1 MIDEKTALTDEKT
14 ALEHRQALSDA
25 QRSAYYRADNPE
37 GHYNGAEEEG
47 VQPVDWARWASAIV
61 RRKWLIFAVV
71 AIGTAFSLFAA
82 FRTRDSYQ
90 AFAVISVGKED
101 TALIKANQGDLI
113 VQNDE
118 PLTTKMYLLQSAPLV
133 EEVIVNMNLDQSEEV
148 LNPKE
153 MSVKETFGVIAE
165 RAKNAFERERRPPE
179 PAPKLPDSLFES
191 VGRGD
196 PQSPAES
203 WRLAPFVDIFR
214 KNLLVEPILDPR
226 AKNYSAEPISDTR
239 LLRVAYTHHDP
250 ALAAAICN
258 QLAQLLITHYTENKS
273 EKFKG
278 ASNWLDRSTR
288 ELKARAERAEQA
300 LANYT
305 RAHNNIAPQG
315 KGSLSADR
323 LMRMQAEV
331 TRAETDRIIKES
343 LYTDVKNGRVDYVPP
358 VYTDANLGE
367 LQKKLGD
374 LTVEAAQLGVNYG
387 PDNPKTLE
395 VQQQI
400 ATIRKQI
407 ESHRKSLETKL
418 KLDFDR
424 SVRDEQAFKRG
435 LEEAKNETA
444 KENVDTFMYGILQQE
459 VDTTKALYNNFLEKS
474 SEANFQLAQQQNN
487 LRVIEPARAPR
498 RPTGPN
504 RTLWMMIGFVFSLT
518 FGVGLALLLEVFDHS
533 IKSADGL
540 SHRLQLPA
548 LAIIPTFSRKEARL
562 LLGKPNRKIKL
573 PSLAGMIGG
582 SAVNGPPPPSAENS
596 FTLGNGFSSEPKP
609 NESKPIEPKLISI
622 GGRSPAHEAYRL
634 LRTSIMSSEIGAGV
648 KAKTWLITSSQPA
661 EGKTTTAINVAVS
674 IAHLGRSVLIVDC
687 DLRRPTAH
695 KRLRVDQEPGLS
707 TYLSGQ
713 VELENVI
720 QKLDIP
726 GVSLIPSGAL
736 PHNPGDMLGSQK
748 MKDMVEELANLCDYI
763 VFDSPPLILADPLI
777 LSTIVDSVILV
788 VNGGKSNWETMRL
801 ARQELSSVGANV
813 FGVVLNDVPAKH
825 IPYYGYYS

>member
-1 MIDEKTALTDEKT
+1 MTDEKT

-25 QRSAYYRADNPE
+25 QPQRAGYYRTDYAE
-37 GHYNGAEEEG
+37 GHYNVPEEEG
-47 VQPVDWARWASAIV
+47 VQSVDWERWARAIFK
-61 RRKWLIFAVV
+61 RKWLIAAIV
-71 AIGTAFSLFAA
+71 AIGTAFSLLAA
-82 FRTRDSYQ
+82 FRTRDAYQ
-90 AFAVISVGKED
+90 AFAVLYVGKED
-101 TALIKANQGDLI
+101 TAVIKAREGDLI
-113 VQNDE
+113 VQNDD

-133 EEVIVNMNLDQSEEV
+133 EEVIVNMKLDQSEEV
-148 LNPKE
+148 LNPREK
-153 MSVKETFGVIAE
+153 SLKETLSVISE
-165 RAKNAFERERRPPE
+165 RAKKAFHKGRDLPE
-179 PAPKLPDSLFES
+179 PAPNTPDSSSASASMDATE
-191 VGRGD
+191 
-196 PQSPAES
+196 PQGSTAES
-203 WRLAPFVDIFR
+203 WRLAPFVEIFR
-214 KNLLVEPILDPR
+214 KNLLVEPVLDAR
-226 AKNYSAEPISDTR
+226 LKNYSAEPLSDTR
-239 LLRVAYTHHDP
+239 LMKVAYTHPDP
-250 ALAAAICN
+250 VLAAAICN
-258 QLAQLLITHYTENKS
+258 QLAQSLINHNTENKS
-273 EKFKG
+273 DKLKG

-323 LMRMQAEV
+323 LLRLQAEV
-331 TRAETDRIIKES
+331 TRSETDRIIKES
-343 LYTDVKNGRVDYVPP
+343 LYEDVRNGRVDYVPP
-358 VYTDANLGE
+358 VYSDANLGE

-374 LTVEAAQLGVNYG
+374 LTVQASQLGVNYG
-387 PDNPKTLE
+387 PDNPQTIE
-395 VQQQI
+395 VQQQM
-400 ATIRKQI
+400 AAIRKQI
-407 ESHRKSLETKL
+407 ESHRKSLEVKL

-424 SVRDEQAFKRG
+424 AVRDEQAFKRG

-444 KENVDTFMYGILQQE
+444 KGNVDTFMYGILQQE
-459 VDTTKALYNNFLEKS
+459 VDTTKALYNNFLEKG

-487 LRVIEPARAPR
+487 LRVVEPARAPR

-504 RTLWMMIGFVFSLT
+504 RTLWTMIGFVFSLT
-518 FGVGLALLLEVFDHS
+518 FGVGLALLLEVFDRR

-548 LAIIPTFSRKEARL
+548 LAVIPTFSRKEARV
-562 LLGKPNRKIKL
+562 LLGKFNRKLKPPAV
-573 PSLAGMIGG
+573 PSANGDA
-582 SAVNGPPPPSAENS
+582 AVNGDAHGS
-596 FTLGNGFSSEPKP
+596 LGNALSLGNPLPSGS
-609 NESKPIEPKLISI
+609 NVISL

-634 LRTSIMSSEIGAGV
+634 LRTSIMSSESGAGI

-661 EGKTTTAINVAVS
+661 EGKTTTAINVATS

-707 TYLSGQ
+707 TYLSGE

-726 GVSLIPSGAL
+726 GLSFIPSGA
-736 PHNPGDMLGSQK
+736 PPYNPGDMISSRK
-748 MKDMVEELANLCDYI
+748 MKEMVETLANLCDYI
-763 VFDSPPLILADPLI
+763 VFDSPPLLLADPLI

-788 VNGGKSNWETMRL
+788 VNGGKSNWETMSL

-825 IPYYGYYS
+825 IPYYGHYS

>member
-1 MIDEKTALTDEKT
+1 MTDEKT

-25 QRSAYYRADNPE
+25 QPQRAGYYRTDYAD

-47 VQPVDWARWASAIV
+47 AQHVDWERWLRAII
-61 RRKWLIFAVV
+61 RRKWLIAAIVAV
-71 AIGTAFSLFAA
+71 GMAFSLFAA
-82 FRTRDSYQ
+82 FRTRDAYQ
-90 AFAVISVGKED
+90 AFAVLSVGKED
-101 TALIKANQGDLI
+101 TAVIKARDGDLI

-133 EEVIVNMNLDQSEEV
+133 EEVIVNMKLDQSEEI
-148 LNPKE
+148 LNPREK
-153 MSVKETFGVIAE
+153 SLKETLRVISE
-165 RAKNAFERERRPPE
+165 RAKKVFRKERSLPE
-179 PAPKLPDSLFES
+179 PAPNIPDSLS
-191 VGRGD
+191 ASTSRGAD
-196 PQSPAES
+196 EPQYSPTES
-203 WRLAPFVDIFR
+203 WRLAPFVEIFR
-214 KNLLVEPILDPR
+214 RNLLVEPVLDAR
-226 AKNYSAEPISDTR
+226 LKSYSADPVSDTR
-239 LLRVAYTHHDP
+239 LLKVAYTHPDP

-258 QLAQLLITHYTENKS
+258 QLAQSLINHNTENKS
-273 EKFKG
+273 AKFKG

-323 LMRMQAEV
+323 LLRLQAEV

-343 LYTDVKNGRVDYVPP
+343 LYEDVKFGRVDHVPA
-358 VYTDANLGE
+358 VYSDANLGE

-374 LTVEAAQLGVNYG
+374 LMVQAAQLDVNYG
-387 PDNPKTLE
+387 PDNPQTME

-400 ATIRKQI
+400 AVIRKQI
-407 ESHRKSLETKL
+407 ESHRKSMEVKM

-424 SVRDEQAFKRG
+424 AVRDEQAFKRG

-444 KENVDTFMYGILQQE
+444 KENVDTFQYGILQQE
-459 VDTTKALYNNFLEKS
+459 VDTTKTLYNNFLQKS

-487 LRVIEPARAPR
+487 LRVVEPARAPR
-498 RPTGPN
+498 KPTGPN
-504 RTLWMMIGFVFSLT
+504 RTLWTMIGFVFSLT
-518 FGVGLALLLEVFDHS
+518 FGVGLALMLEVLDRS
-533 IKSADGL
+533 IKSADSL

-548 LAIIPTFSRKEARL
+548 LAVIPTFSRKEARVL
-562 LLGKPNRKIKL
+562 KGKFNRKLKL
-573 PSLAGMIGG
+573 PAVAAANGDA
-582 SAVNGPPPPSAENS
+582 AVNGDAHGS
-596 FTLGNGFSSEPKP
+596 LGIALPR
-609 NESKPIEPKLISI
+609 EPKLISL

-634 LRTSIMSSEIGAGV
+634 LRTSIMSSENGAGI

-687 DLRRPTAH
+687 DLRRPTIH
-695 KRLRVDQEPGLS
+695 KRLRVAQEPGLS
-707 TYLSGQ
+707 TYLSGE

-726 GVSLIPSGAL
+726 GLSLIPSGAL
-736 PHNPGDMLGSQK
+736 PYNPGDMIGSQK
-748 MKDMVEELANLCDYI
+748 MKEMVETLANLCDYI
-763 VFDSPPLILADPLI
+763 VFDSPPLLLADPLI
-777 LSTIVDSVILV
+777 LSTMVDSVILV
-788 VNGGKSNWETMRL
+788 VNGGKSNWETMSL

-813 FGVVLNDVPAKH
+813 FGVVLNDVSAKH
-825 IPYYGYYS
+825 IPYYGHYS

>member
-1 MIDEKTALTDEKT
+1 MTDEKT
-14 ALEHRQALSDA
+14 ALEHRQELIDA
-25 QRSAYYRADNPE
+25 HPQRAGYYRTDYAE

-47 VQPVDWARWASAIV
+47 VQPVDWARWVRAIF
-61 RRKWLIFAVV
+61 RRKWLIAAIVAV
-71 AIGTAFSLFAA
+71 GTAFSLFAA
-82 FRTRDSYQ
+82 FRTRDAYQ
-90 AFAVISVGKED
+90 AFAVVSVGKED
-101 TALIKANQGDLI
+101 TAVIKARERDLI

-133 EEVIVNMNLDQSEEV
+133 EEVIVNLKLDQSEEV
-148 LNPKE
+148 LNPREK
-153 MSVKETFGVIAE
+153 SLKETLSIISE
-165 RAKNAFERERRPPE
+165 RAKQVWHKERNLSE
-179 PAPKLPDSLFES
+179 PTPNIPDSLS
-191 VGRGD
+191 VSVSRGATEL
-196 PQSPAES
+196 QYSPAES
-203 WRLAPFVDIFR
+203 WRLEPFVEIFR
-214 KNLLVEPILDPR
+214 KNLLVEPVLDAR
-226 AKNYSAEPISDTR
+226 LKNYSTEPLSETR
-239 LLRVAYTHHDP
+239 LLKIAYTHHDP
-250 ALAAAICN
+250 MLAAAICN
-258 QLAQLLITHYTENKS
+258 QLAQALIKSNTENKS
-273 EKFKG
+273 EKLKG

-288 ELKARAERAEQA
+288 ELKARAVRAEEA

-323 LMRMQAEV
+323 LLRLQAEV

-343 LYTDVKNGRVDYVPP
+343 LYEDVKLGRVEHVPA
-358 VYTDANLGE
+358 VYSDVNLGE

-374 LTVEAAQLGVNYG
+374 LMVQAAQLDVNYG
-387 PDNPKTLE
+387 PENPQTLE

-407 ESHRKSLETKL
+407 ESHRKSMEVKL

-424 SVRDEQAFKRG
+424 AARDEQRYYRA
-435 LEEAKNETA
+435 LAEARDDTA
-444 KENVDTFMYGILQQE
+444 KENLDTFQYGILQQE
-459 VDTTKALYNNFLEKS
+459 VDTTKALYNNFMEKS
-474 SEANFQLAQQQNN
+474 SEANFELAQQRNN
-487 LRVIEPARAPR
+487 LRVVEPARAPR

-504 RTLWMMIGFVFSLT
+504 RTLWTMIGFVFSLT
-518 FGVGLALLLEVFDHS
+518 FGVGLALLLEVLDRS

-548 LAIIPTFSRKEARL
+548 LAVIPTFSRKEARVL
-562 LLGKPNRKIKL
+562 LSKFNRKLKLKL
-573 PSLAGMIGG
+573 PAIAAANGDA
-582 SAVNGPPPPSAENS
+582 AVNGDAHGSLGTPLPS
-596 FTLGNGFSSEPKP
+596 
-609 NESKPIEPKLISI
+609 EPKLISL

-634 LRTSIMSSEIGAGV
+634 LRTSIMSSESAAGI

-661 EGKTTTAINVAVS
+661 EGKTTTVINVATS

-707 TYLSGQ
+707 TYLSGD

-726 GVSLIPSGAL
+726 GLSFIPSGAL
-736 PHNPGDMLGSQK
+736 PYNPGDMIGSQR
-748 MKDMVEELANLCDYI
+748 MKEMVETLANLCDYI

-788 VNGGKSNWETMRL
+788 VNGGKGNWETMSL

-813 FGVVLNDVPAKH
+813 FGVVLNDVAAKH
-825 IPYYGYYS
+825 IPYYGHYS